1 MADER
6 GRRRAVSSS
15 PIEATP
21 RPPSS
26 LIHRSRR
33 RSQDSSTER
42 WFRYRRSATVGPMRQ
57 NRWLALAVLATGML
71 MVILDGSIVT
81 VAMPVMQRDLGL
93 TPEGLTWVIN
103 AYLIAF
109 GSLLLLAGRLGDLL
123 GRKRVLLA
131 GTVVFVAASV
141 LAGLATGPGM
151 LIAARFL
158 QGVGSAMASAVSLGI
173 LVTLFPEQRER
184 ARAIG
189 VFSFTGAAG
198 ASLGQVLGGVLTD
211 VLSWHWIFLI
221 NVPIGVATLALA
233 VPYLPN
239 DRGLG
244 LRAGADVLGALL
256 VTAGLMT
263 GIYAVVQTSGNRP
276 LTAGAAA
283 VLLAAF
289 VLRQA
294 RARTPLMPLRVLRSR
309 QVAGANALQI
319 LMIGAMFSFQILIAL
334 YMQRVL
340 QYSALQTGLAMLPAA
355 LAIATVSLGVSARLI
370 HRYGERTIL
379 IAGLALLTAAL
390 GWLTRLPVEARYA
403 TDLLPVMLLIAGGG
417 LVLPAITGLGMSGAR
432 PDDAGLA
439 SGLFNTTQ
447 QLGMAIGVAALS
459 TVAAS
464 RTGAHLRAGGTEAV
478 ALTDGYRLAFTIG
491 AILLAVSIAGAVL
504 LLRST
509 PPAAPSHPSAD
520 AAASS
525 SEPLTVTAGSPER
538 PTDTAASLAR
548 PIGMAGSLEPPTDSA
563 ASLARPAE
571 TTALSERTT
580 DTAAASAASA
590 PSAT

>member
-1 MADER
+1 
-6 GRRRAVSSS
+6 
-15 PIEATP
+15 
-21 RPPSS
+21 
-26 LIHRSRR
+26 
-33 RSQDSSTER
+33 
-42 WFRYRRSATVGPMRQ
+42 MRQ

-81 VAMPVMQRDLGL
+81 VAMPVMQRDLGF
-93 TPEGLTWVIN
+93 TPEGLTWVVN
-103 AYLIAF
+103 TYLIAF

-131 GTVVFVAASV
+131 GTAVFVAASV
-141 LAGLATGPGM
+141 LAGLATGPAM

-173 LVTLFPEQRER
+173 LVTLFPQPRER

-211 VLSWHWIFLI
+211 ALSWHWIFLV
-221 NVPIGVATLALA
+221 NVPIGLATLALA
-233 VPYLPN
+233 VPYLPG

-244 LRAGADVLGALL
+244 LRAGADALGALL

-263 GIYAVVQTSGNRP
+263 GIYAVVQTSGNQ
-276 LTAGAAA
+276 LVTAGAAV

-309 QVAGANALQI
+309 QVTGANALQI
-319 LMIGAMFSFQILIAL
+319 LMVGAMFSFQILVAL

-340 QYSALQTGLAMLPAA
+340 HYSALETGLAMLPAA
-355 LAIATVSLGVSARLI
+355 LAIAAVSLGASARLI
-370 HRYGERTIL
+370 HRFGERAIL
-379 IAGLALLTAAL
+379 IAGLVLLTGAL
-390 GWLTRLPVEARYA
+390 GWLTRLPVDARYT

-417 LVLPAITGLGMSGAR
+417 LVLPALTGLGMSGAR

-459 TVAAS
+459 TVAAARS
-464 RTGAHLRAGGTEAV
+464 DARLGAGASEAA

-491 AILLAVSIAGAVL
+491 AALLALSIAGAVV
-504 LLRST
+504 LLRS
-509 PPAAPSHPSAD
+509 APNPVGD
-520 AAASS
+520 AAAADAD
-525 SEPLTVTAGSPER
+525 P
-538 PTDTAASLAR
+538 SLSGVGLPR
-548 PIGMAGSLEPPTDSA
+548 RG
-563 ASLARPAE
+563 
-571 TTALSERTT
+571 
-580 DTAAASAASA
+580 
-590 PSAT
+590 